1 MSKICQLS
9 GKTAQTGNR
18 VSHSKTKTN
27 HRFDPNLQK
36 KRVFIA
42 EIGKTVTIEVSARG
56 LKTIKKNGAYATLLK
71 AGLVNAK

>member
-36 KRVFIA
+36 KRLWSTAMNKFVTLRLSTSAIRTVDK
-42 EIGKTVTIEVSARG
+42 IGFDAYVKRAG
-56 LKTIKKNGAYATLLK
+56 IK
-71 AGLVNAK
+71 VN